1 MLSEF
6 GKKFPLLVYFA
17 MNWIKLV
24 LMHVMKLDGLASG
37 DE

>member
-6 GKKFPLLVYFA
+6 GKKFPLVYFA

-24 LMHVMKLDGLASG
+24 LMRVMKLDGLASG